1 MTGGARE
8 VAVRL
13 TEASDSDLA
22 RLLHSRAVSPDVE
35 WRDMFDAAEALLS
48 DAAISRT
55 LAGLSGD
62 ALAALSAGVSAPVAG
77 PHAEHLRGLLLTDAD
92 GVTLPAV
99 AAALTPLEMSASA
112 ATGVS
117 IEPVSADAAATAAAS
132 ERVTSGLGA
141 MSDILLSALESP
153 IAMLGT
159 GLLGATDRRRLTDEI
174 GEHLELDPLLTLA
187 ESSGLLLRDGRS
199 LVPSLEGERWL
210 GEETPTRW
218 MRVARALVR
227 QLPSAGIEA
236 DAGVFVSGWA
246 PAALWPIAYPAAP
259 TWPNRAGA
267 LRAQAVAWG
276 LLADDGSEPPWTLAL
291 RGAGAGAGAGTGAG
305 AGAGAGVGSDRE
317 AGAGVAPGSG
327 AGAGADPEANASD
340 ASGASGETAASGA
353 SAASADQAVADALTA
368 ALPGEVDRIYLQNDL
383 TAISPGPLR
392 PGLERR
398 LRRLARRE
406 SHAQA
411 STFRFSDA
419 TIGTALGAGES
430 AESILEFL
438 AEISLTGVP
447 QPLEY
452 LVRSSADRHGSIRV
466 SGDPDGMTWVSSDDG
481 ALLETLLVDQA
492 LRPLGLV
499 RDTYDE
505 SGTRLRSRVSRD
517 TVVWALVDARYPAV
531 ALNARGGIDA
541 VRRGQRPSAPA
552 DDDDPLARYDALIA
566 RLRDQPDGD
575 ADAAWLHRELDA
587 AVRSREVIEVEVEM
601 PGGATRSFSLEATG
615 LGGGRLRGRDRNA
628 DVERTLPLTSIR
640 SVRHSS

>member
-35 WRDMFDAAEALLS
+35 WRDMFDAAEALLT

-77 PHAEHLRGLLLTDAD
+77 PHAEHLRGLLLTDTD

-117 IEPVSADAAATAAAS
+117 IEAVPADAAATAAAS

-227 QLPSAGIEA
+227 QLPSAGIGA

-246 PAALWPIAYPAAP
+246 PAALWPIAYPADP

-305 AGAGAGVGSDRE
+305 AGADRE
-317 AGAGVAPGSG
+317 AGTSA
-327 AGAGADPEANASD
+327 AS
-340 ASGASGETAASGA
+340 AASGETAASAASGA

-452 LVRSSADRHGSIRV
+452 LVRTSADRHGSIRV